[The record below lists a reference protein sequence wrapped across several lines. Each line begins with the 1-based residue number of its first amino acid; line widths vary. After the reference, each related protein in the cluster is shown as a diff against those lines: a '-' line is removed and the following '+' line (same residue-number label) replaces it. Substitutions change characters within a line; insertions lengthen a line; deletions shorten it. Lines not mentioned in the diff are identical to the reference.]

1 MNLAD
6 LPLLDT
12 LNAALAAQRQAYL
25 AHPVPSLDERKAD
38 LRTLQRFVRENE
50 AALCQAIS
58 ADYGHRSRHET
69 LLAEIFPAVD
79 GIDHVVKH
87 LRGWM
92 KPQRRAVDLRNF
104 FGARNRVIPQPLG
117 VVGVIVPWNFPQ
129 MCIRDRRRG

>member
-50 AALCQAIS
+50 TALCEAIS
-58 ADYGHRSRHET
+58 AGLRPP
-69 LLAEIFPAVD
+69 LAA
-79 GIDHVVKH
+79 
-87 LRGWM
+87 
-92 KPQRRAVDLRNF
+92 
-104 FGARNRVIPQPLG
+104 
-117 VVGVIVPWNFPQ
+117 
-129 MCIRDRRRG
+129 